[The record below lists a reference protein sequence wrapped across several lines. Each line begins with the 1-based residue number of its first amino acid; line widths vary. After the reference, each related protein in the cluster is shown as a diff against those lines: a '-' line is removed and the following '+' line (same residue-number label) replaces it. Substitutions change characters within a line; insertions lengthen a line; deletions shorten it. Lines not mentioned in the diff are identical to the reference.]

1 MEILITGGA
10 GFLGVKLARQLLA
23 RGTLSDATGTQ
34 RTINRITLLDRVAAQ
49 GFEDPRIVIRCGDVS
64 DAATIDSV
72 MTADVASIFHLAA
85 VVSGEAENDFDL
97 GMRINLDATRLLL
110 DAARHKGHCPRFI
123 FTSSLAVFGGALPQQ
138 VLDTTALTPQGSY
151 GAQKAMGELM
161 VTDYSRKGY
170 IDGRALRV
178 PTVSVRPGLPNKA
191 ASGFASGIIREPL
204 NGMPVV
210 CPVAPDTRVWL
221 CSPRSALINL
231 IHSHEID
238 GQSLG
243 ASRSLSLPGL
253 ATTVGEMVSALGRIA
268 GKKAVDLISWQEDAA
283 VSRLIRSW
291 PGDFLTTRADA
302 LGFIKDADFDAVIE
316 AYVADELGGLPDWT
330 R

>member
-23 RGTLSDATGTQ
+23 RGTLSDASGTQ
-34 RTINRITLLDRVAAQ
+34 RAISRITLFDRVAAQ
-49 GFEDPRIVIRCGDVS
+49 GFDDPRIVIRCGDVS

-72 MTADVASIFHLAA
+72 VTAEVDSIFHLAA
-85 VVSGEAENDFDL
+85 VVSGEAESDFDL

-110 DAARHKGHCPRFI
+110 EAARHKGHCPRFI
-123 FTSSLAVFGGALPQQ
+123 FTSSLAVFGGTLPQQ
-138 VLDTTALTPQGSY
+138 VLDSTAVTPQGSY
-151 GAQKAMGELM
+151 GAQKAMCELM
-161 VTDYSRKGY
+161 VTDYSRKGF
-170 IDGRALRV
+170 IDGRAVRI

-204 NGMPVV
+204 HRTPVV

-221 CSPRSALINL
+221 CSPRSALFNL
-231 IHSHEID
+231 IHAHEVD
-238 GQSLG
+238 SQALG
-243 ASRSLSLPGL
+243 ASRSVNLPGL
-253 ATTVGEMVSALGRIA
+253 ATTVGEMVSALGRVA
-268 GKKAVDLISWQEDAA
+268 GEKAVSLISWKEDAA
-283 VSRLIRSW
+283 ISGLIRSW
-291 PGDFLTTRADA
+291 PGDFLTTRGDA
-302 LGFIKDADFDAVIE
+302 LGFVKDPHFDAVIE